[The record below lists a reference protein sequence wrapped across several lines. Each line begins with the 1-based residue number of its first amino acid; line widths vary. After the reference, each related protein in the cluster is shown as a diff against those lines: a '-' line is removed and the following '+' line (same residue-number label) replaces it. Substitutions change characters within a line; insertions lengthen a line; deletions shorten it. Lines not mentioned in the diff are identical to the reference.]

1 VSGVQVLVVEDDT
14 GVGQLLELALRE
26 RGYSVARATTVL
38 EALAMAHDV
47 EPALVLLDLRLE
59 GLDGRAF
66 AAAYGGRGAFAVVVM
81 TASQDAAAAA
91 ASIGAEG
98 YLSKPFDLDAL
109 YELVERYVPSPT

>member
-1 VSGVQVLVVEDDT
+1 VTAAQVLVVEDDT
-14 GVGQLLELALRE
+14 GIGQLLELALTQ

-38 EALAMAHDV
+38 EAFAMAPEV
-47 EPALVLLDLRLE
+47 KPALVLLDLRLE

-66 AAAYGGRGAFAVVVM
+66 ATAYGGRGAFAIVVM

-91 ASIGAEG
+91 ESIGADG

-109 YELVERYVPSPT
+109 YAVVERYVPSPG